1 MIITLLI
8 ILNLII
14 YLNLKNFSKL
24 INIYDKP
31 DKKIKLHKGNIPL
44 IGGIIFFINILIFII
59 YQIIFSENFLMLEK
73 SFFKDRDMYILIFFI
88 LSFFAIGLYDDKF
101 KINPLI
107 RLISI
112 TISSIIILLVEKDL
126 IITKF
131 SLSFYP
137 NKIFLNEFSFFFTLF
152 CIVIL
157 INSLNFYDG
166 INCQSGIFYLIV
178 FSYLYIV
185 SDKNFFY
192 LFLISIIIFCLFLN
206 LNKKLF
212 FGDNGV
218 YLISVFII
226 ISLIYEHNL
235 NRNIIFADQI
245 FILLLIPG
253 LDLVRLTL
261 QRLILFKNVFEGDRD
276 HFHHLLIRKYNLL
289 HTNIILFFFN
299 IFPLLFLMSGF
310 NFYYV
315 FVLTLIVYFCL
326 IIYLKKKIKL

>member
-14 YLNLKNFSKL
+14 YLKLKSFSKI

-44 IGGIIFFINILIFII
+44 LGGVILFMNILIFIV
-59 YQIIFSENFLMLEK
+59 YQLFFSENLLMLEK
-73 SFFKDRDMYILIFFI
+73 SLFNNRDIYILIFFI
-88 LSFFAIGLYDDKF
+88 ISFFLIGLYDDKF
-101 KINPLI
+101 KINPSI
-107 RLISI
+107 RLILI

-137 NKIFLNEFSFFFTLF
+137 NKIFLNEFSFFFTIF
-152 CIVIL
+152 CIIIL

-178 FSYLYIV
+178 FSYLFVV

-206 LNKKLF
+206 LKRKLF
-212 FGDNGV
+212 FGDSGV
-218 YLISVFII
+218 YLISALII
-226 ISLIYEHNL
+226 TSLIYEHNL
-235 NRNIIFADQI
+235 NRNIIYADEI
-245 FILLLIPG
+245 FILLLMPG

-261 QRLILFKNVFEGDRD
+261 QRLISFKNVFTGDRD

-289 HTNIILFFFN
+289 HSNIILFFFN
-299 IFPLLFLMSGF
+299 IFPLLFLINGF

-315 FVLTLIVYFCL
+315 FASTLIVYFYL
-326 IIYLKKKIKL
+326 IIYLKKKN

>member
-14 YLNLKNFSKL
+14 YLKLKSFSKI

-44 IGGIIFFINILIFII
+44 LGGVILFMNILIFIV
-59 YQIIFSENFLMLEK
+59 YQLFFSENLLMLEK
-73 SFFKDRDMYILIFFI
+73 SLFNNRDIYILIFFI
-88 LSFFAIGLYDDKF
+88 ISFFLIGLYDDKF
-101 KINPLI
+101 KINPSI
-107 RLISI
+107 RLILI

-137 NKIFLNEFSFFFTLF
+137 NKIFLNEFSFFFTIF
-152 CIVIL
+152 CIIIL

-178 FSYLYIV
+178 FSYLFVV

-206 LNKKLF
+206 LKRKLF
-212 FGDNGV
+212 FGDSGV
-218 YLISVFII
+218 YLISALII
-226 ISLIYEHNL
+226 TSLIYEHNL
-235 NRNIIFADQI
+235 NRNIIYADEI
-245 FILLLIPG
+245 FILLLMPG

-261 QRLILFKNVFEGDRD
+261 QRLISFKNVFTGDRD

-289 HTNIILFFFN
+289 HSNIILFFFN
-299 IFPLLFLMSGF
+299 IFPLLFLINGF

-315 FVLTLIVYFCL
+315 FASTLIAYFYL
-326 IIYLKKKIKL
+326 IIYLKKKN